1 VLSIGSVAVLAE
13 EVAEED
19 FNPLLPHTAEII
31 VGAVAFILLFLFL
44 RKFVFPMFEKAYAA
58 RTEAIE
64 GGIAKAEQAQAEA
77 AAALEQYK
85 AQLAEARTEAARI
98 RDEARAEGK
107 QIVDALTAEARE
119 SAGRITAQSEA
130 ALNAQRQQVV
140 ASLRTEIGT
149 LAVQLAERVV
159 GESLS
164 DDERARRVVDRF
176 LADLDSAGT
185 AS

>member
-1 VLSIGSVAVLAE
+1 MLSTGALATLAA
-13 EVAEED
+13 AEED

-31 VGAVAFILLFLFL
+31 VGAVAFLLLFLLL
-44 RKFVFPMFEKAYAA
+44 RAKVFPMFEKAYEA

-77 AAALEQYK
+77 AAALATYT
-85 AQLAEARTEAARI
+85 AQLAEARAEAARI
-98 RDEARAEGK
+98 RDDARAEGK
-107 QIVDALTAEARE
+107 SIVDQLTAEARE
-119 SAGRITAQSEA
+119 ASARITAQTEA
-130 ALNAQRQQVV
+130 ALASQRQQVV
-140 ASLRTEIGT
+140 ASLRSEIGT

>member
-1 VLSIGSVAVLAE
+1 MLSTGSVELLAAE
-13 EVAEED
+13 EE

-31 VGAVAFILLFLFL
+31 VGAVAFLLLFLFL
-44 RKFVFPMFEKAYAA
+44 RKAVFPMFEKAYAA

-85 AQLAEARTEAARI
+85 AQLAEARSEAARI

-107 QIVDALTAEARE
+107 QIVDQLTAEARE
-119 SAGRITAQSEA
+119 SASRITAQSEA
-130 ALNAQRQQVV
+130 ALAAQRQQVV

-159 GESLS
+159 GESLA

-176 LADLDSAGT
+176 LADLDSQSTGT

>member
-1 VLSIGSVAVLAE
+1 VLSLHAVAILATG
-13 EVAEED
+13 EED
-19 FNPLLPHTAEII
+19 FNPLLPKTAEII

-44 RKFVFPMFEKAYAA
+44 RKAVFPMFEKAYAA

-64 GGIAKAEQAQAEA
+64 GGIKRAEDAQAEA
-77 AAALEQYK
+77 AAALAKYQ

-107 QIVDALTAEARE
+107 QIVDQLTAEARE
-119 SAGRITAQSEA
+119 TAARITAQSEA
-130 ALNAQRQQVV
+130 SLAAQRQQVV
-140 ASLRTEIGT
+140 AALRTEIGT

-164 DDERARRVVDRF
+164 DDERAGRVVDRF
-176 LADLDSAGT
+176 LADLDSTGT